1 MQKIRNTIIAIF
13 LFAFL
18 AFEIYGLITIGM
30 EIFP

>member
-1 MQKIRNTIIAIF
+1 MRIRDIIARIF